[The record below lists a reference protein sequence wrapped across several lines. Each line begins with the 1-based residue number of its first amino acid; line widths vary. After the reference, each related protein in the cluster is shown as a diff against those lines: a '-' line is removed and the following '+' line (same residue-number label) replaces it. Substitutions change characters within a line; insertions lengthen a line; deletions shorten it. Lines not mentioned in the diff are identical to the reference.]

1 MKKRWY
7 VLLAA
12 ALLIACFAYI
22 AVRGDV
28 YVLRFNTSQM
38 ADPHAV
44 LEQKEEI
51 LRIAEEHTEGDELVV
66 TVRSVSRGHAYV
78 DILDGDEIHI
88 GSSLFVH
95 PFGIITEENYFGD
108 CTGGIC
114 LPIAVSLFLLVLLI
128 DLARQYRAG
137 MRRSLYQY
145 RNVRTLAL
153 IIYLAPLLLTQ
164 VIGIFRY
171 HGLEGAM
178 RSLLSN
184 GSVFANFAFP
194 VAFVLS
200 ILVTLSNL
208 RLMRREGRTWRNM
221 LGCILGVLLL
231 LSTLFPAALGE
242 YLQRSTLVDV
252 HNERGRALYVE
263 LAVEDGVLVLVSYL
277 ECVLLATIALTVKA
291 ARHVPAFDK
300 DCILIL
306 GCQIKKD
313 GTLTNLL
320 RGRADRALDF
330 ARIQAEATGKALT
343 FVPSGGQGADEVCSE
358 GEAIRRYLLEQGVED
373 ARILAETESA
383 STFENLRNSAA
394 LIRARFG
401 DDAKIAFSTTNYHV
415 FRAGVLAMEQGV
427 DAEGIGS
434 PTKSYFWI
442 NAFIR
447 EFIATMVSERKTHI
461 AAIAAL
467 ILTVIV
473 MAFIVYLSAVL

>member
-51 LRIAEEHTEGDELVV
+51 LRIAEEHTEGGELVV

-95 PFGIITEENYFGD
+95 PFGIITDENYFGD

-128 DLARQYRAG
+128 DLARQYRTG
-137 MRRSLYQY
+137 MKRSLYQY

-178 RSLLSN
+178 RSLLRN

-194 VAFVLS
+194 AAFVLS

-221 LGCILGVLLL
+221 LGCILGLLLL
-231 LSTLFPAALGE
+231 LSTIFPAALGE

-277 ECVLLATIALTVKA
+277 ECVLIATIALTVKA
-291 ARHVPAFDK
+291 ARRVPAFDK
-300 DCILIL
+300 DCMLIL

-358 GEAIRRYLLEQGVED
+358 GEAIRAICSSRAWRMRGFWPRPSRQAPSKTSATPPRSFVRDLETTQGSPFPRRITTSS
-373 ARILAETESA
+373 ARAFSPWSRASTPRASAARQKAISGSTRSSA
-383 STFENLRNSAA
+383 SL
-394 LIRARFG
+394 
-401 DDAKIAFSTTNYHV
+401 
-415 FRAGVLAMEQGV
+415 
-427 DAEGIGS
+427 S
-434 PTKSYFWI
+434 PRWSPSGGRTSPPSRRCSWP
-442 NAFIR
+442 
-447 EFIATMVSERKTHI
+447 
-461 AAIAAL
+461 
-467 ILTVIV
+467 
-473 MAFIVYLSAVL
+473 